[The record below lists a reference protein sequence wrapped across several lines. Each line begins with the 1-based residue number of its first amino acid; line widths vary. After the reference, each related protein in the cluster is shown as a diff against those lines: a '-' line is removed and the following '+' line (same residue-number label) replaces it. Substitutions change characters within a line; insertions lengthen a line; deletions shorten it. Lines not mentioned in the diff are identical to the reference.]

1 MKLLYSPTSPYARK
15 VRITVIEKGLAD
27 RVEIVGVDVL
37 GKPDTVR
44 ASNPLAKIPAL
55 VLDDGTSLF
64 DSPVICEYLDTL
76 APTPV
81 LLPKGAARWGVLRRQ
96 ALADGVMDA
105 AFNLVMERR
114 RPEALRSEE
123 WMARWTAAMSNAI
136 AALDAELPAETPA
149 FDLGWIAAIAAVDY
163 VEFRLGDLG
172 LLKATAK
179 LAAWRA
185 LMADRP
191 SVAASAPPKG

>member
-1 MKLLYSPTSPYARK
+1 MKLLFSPTSPYTRK

-27 RVEIVGVDVL
+27 RVEIAPVDVL
-37 GKPDTVR
+37 GKPDIVR

-55 VLDDGTSLF
+55 VLEDGTALF
-64 DSPVICEYLDTL
+64 DSRVICEYLDSL
-76 APTPV
+76 APQPV
-81 LLPKGAARWGVLRRQ
+81 LLPKNASRWGVLRRQ
-96 ALADGVMDA
+96 ALGDGIMDA

-123 WMARWTAAMSNAI
+123 WTTRWTAAMSNAI
-136 AALDAELPAETPA
+136 AALEAELPQDPP

-172 LLKATAK
+172 MLAATPK

-185 LMADRP
+185 AMADRP